1 MVFEVDGCKSSK
13 IDLFLTQIR
22 YFYPS
27 ENHENPMRTFLFYC
41 CLLFSLTTFAQE
53 AAVKQTI
60 EQFFE
65 GFHQR
70 DSLKMRAVCNP
81 SLRLQSITTTQTKG
95 TQLTED
101 PPARFF
107 QSIASLPAALAIE
120 ERILSYSIQ
129 IDGAM
134 AVAWT
139 PYQFYINGKLSHEGV
154 NVFTLYLEQGTWKII
169 SIIDTRR
176 RS

>member
-1 MVFEVDGCKSSK
+1 
-13 IDLFLTQIR
+13 
-22 YFYPS
+22 
-27 ENHENPMRTFLFYC
+27 MRTFLLCC
-41 CLLFSLTTFAQE
+41 CLFFNLTAFAQD

-60 EQFFE
+60 EHFFE

-70 DSLKMRAVCNP
+70 DTLKMKAVCDS

-95 TQLTED
+95 TQLSEEQ
-101 PPARFF
+101 ASRFF
-107 QSIASLPAALAIE
+107 QSIANVPSTLVIE

-139 PYQFYINGKLSHEGV
+139 PYQFYVNNKLSHEGV
-154 NVFTLYLEQGTWKII
+154 NVFTLFQEQGTWKII

>member
-1 MVFEVDGCKSSK
+1 MRIILVCWC
-13 IDLFLTQIR
+13 LF
-22 YFYPS
+22 
-27 ENHENPMRTFLFYC
+27 
-41 CLLFSLTTFAQE
+41 FSLTAFAQE

-60 EQFFE
+60 QQFFE

-81 SLRLQSITTTQTKG
+81 SLRLQSITTSQTKG
-95 TQLTED
+95 AQLSED
-101 PPARFF
+101 QPARFF
-107 QSIASLPAALAIE
+107 QSIANVPAALAIE

-139 PYQFYINGKLSHEGV
+139 PYQFFINGKLSHEGV
-154 NVFTLYLEQGTWKII
+154 NVFTLFQEQGIWKII